1 MIGADYLDA
10 VMEAVNERLLAEIER
25 DAVALA
31 IKLTAAGQENDDINT
46 ELRAML
52 PEWNTRRAQ
61 AYRSIR
67 QSISEMIEATVE
79 RYREQTVV
87 H

>member
-1 MIGADYLDA
+1 MIGANYLDA

-31 IKLTAAGQENDDINT
+31 SKLASAGQENDDINT

-52 PEWNTRRAQ
+52 PEWNARRAN

-67 QSISEMIEATVE
+67 QSISDIIEATVE
-79 RYREQTVV
+79 RYRGQTVV